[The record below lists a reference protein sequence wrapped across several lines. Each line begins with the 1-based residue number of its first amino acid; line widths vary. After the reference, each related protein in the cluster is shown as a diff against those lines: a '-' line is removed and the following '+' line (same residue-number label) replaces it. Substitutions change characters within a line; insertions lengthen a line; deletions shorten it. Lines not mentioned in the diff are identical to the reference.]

1 MRKILLLACIVF
13 SQLLKA
19 QGIHLSEASEISV
32 MTMGAYQ
39 PELYSAFGHSA
50 IRVADPENNLDYVY
64 NYGVF
69 DFNQKN
75 FYLNFAKG
83 EMVYKLGLAYYE
95 PFRDFYIS
103 QDRDVR
109 EQVLN
114 LTLDQRQTFFS
125 FLQNNYRPA
134 NREYLYNYVY
144 DNCASKIPDVL
155 NAVVGDQLTY
165 SESYMEPGKTI
176 RQLMHDYLTY
186 QPWGEWMIDIGL
198 GAQIDKEA
206 DAKEFMFLPDYVLK
220 ALAVAAIQTE
230 NGKEPLVKEMRVV
243 YTAKN
248 APRENGFFTPLT
260 FFILLFF
267 VGGFVTHRN
276 LKSGK
281 RTRWLDGIL
290 FGFAG
295 FVGLWLV
302 FLWTGTAHLSKWN
315 YDLLWAVPFHFFAVF
330 ALRKK
335 AWTRF
340 NHWYFKITAILYGAL
355 LLGWALLPEP
365 INMAMVPFALLLLIR
380 AAYISY
386 DLRKGKFEM

>member
-1 MRKILLLACIVF
+1 MRTLLLVACFTGSLFGF
-13 SQLLKA
+13 SQ
-19 QGIHLSEASEISV
+19 GIQLSEDSEISV

-39 PELYSAFGHSA
+39 PELYSAFGHTA
-50 IRVADPENNLDYVY
+50 IRVYDPQNNMDYVY

-69 DFNQKN
+69 DFDQEN

-83 EMVYKLGLAYYE
+83 KMVYKLGMSYYE

-114 LTLDQRQTFFS
+114 LTVEQRQAFFL
-125 FLQNNYRPA
+125 FLQNNHRPA
-134 NREYLYNYVY
+134 NRDYLYNYVY

-155 NAVVGDQLTY
+155 NAVVGDKLTY
-165 SESYMEPGKTI
+165 NESYMQPGKTI
-176 RQLMHDYLTY
+176 RDLMHDYLPY

-220 ALAVAAIQTE
+220 ALESATIQTTA
-230 NGKEPLVKEMRVV
+230 GQEPLVKELRVV
-243 YTAKN
+243 YTSEN
-248 APRENGFFTPLT
+248 APEGNSGFTPMN

-267 VGGFVTHRN
+267 VGGFITHRN
-276 LKSGK
+276 MKSGT
-281 RTRWLDGIL
+281 RTRWLDGLL

-302 FLWTGTAHLSKWN
+302 FLWAGTAHLSKWN
-315 YDLLWAVPFHFFAVF
+315 YDLLWAVPFHLVAVF
-330 ALRKK
+330 TLRKK
-335 AWTRF
+335 SWVTF
-340 NHWYFKITAILYGAL
+340 NHWYFKVTAILYGAVL
-355 LLGWALLPEP
+355 IGWALLPEP
-365 INMAMVPFALLLLIR
+365 MHMALVPFTLLLLLR
-380 AAYISY
+380 SAYISY
-386 DLRKGKFEM
+386 DLKRGK